1 MVDIPGDTSTTSV
14 VTVGSTTN
22 GTLEVVG
29 DHDWYKIVLTA
40 GQSITVTINGV
51 TLEDPYVYIRNA
63 AGNVIAENDDIN
75 PGIVRDSKVSFTA
88 TTSGVYYIDVGAFD
102 ADVGGPGDYAGTFQ
116 VVVSTYT
123 PPPLVST
130 DTIAGQLI
138 NGYWGGPSEAHHFN
152 VAPGGTID
160 VNLTQI
166 SAAGQTLARAAL
178 QLWSDVIGVTF
189 REVTS
194 GGQILFG
201 EDTDGAFTDG
211 SWSNGII
218 DFSHVNIGLDWLS
231 SYGAGP
237 NNDQLGSYAFQS
249 YVHEIGHAL
258 GLGHAGNYNG
268 TADYFSD
275 ALFRNDS
282 WSTSIMSYFSPHDN
296 TYFSTQGFSEDFS
309 VTPMIADI
317 AAMQQ
322 MYGLSTTTRTGDTIY
337 GYNSNA
343 DRSIFHANLYPD
355 VALTIVDSGGT
366 DTIDY
371 SGFGGNQVINLNS
384 ETFSNVNGSIG
395 NLSIGRG
402 TVIENAKTGGGAD
415 SLIGNDV
422 ANLLQSGGGVD
433 TLIGNGGNDT
443 LTGGAGAD
451 TLTGGTGSD
460 LFKDTKAGLNGD
472 TLVDFGTGDAIV
484 LTDAT
489 LAGFSFNLSGHTL
502 TFSGGSLTLTNIPAG
517 TITASAAAG
526 GGVQLTVTP
535 SHDPDNDFNG
545 DGRSDILW
553 RHDNGQFGDWLADAN
568 GNFIGNATLV
578 GVSADWKI
586 VGAGDFN
593 GDGKDDI
600 LWRHDSGTIGDW
612 LGDAN
617 GNFSPNGALAAS
629 PLSWHVAGTG
639 DFNGDGKDDILW
651 RSDAGEVGDW
661 LAQPGGSFA
670 PNPTVVGVTAD
681 WKIVGTGDFDN
692 DGKDDILW
700 RNDSGTIGTWLGQS
714 DGNFI
719 ASAALAASPLSWH
732 VVGTGDFN
740 GDGKDDILWRSDAGE
755 VGTWLAQANGSFAP
769 NPTVVNIP
777 LAWHVAAVGDYN
789 GDSRDDILWRHDNGT
804 VGNWFADAN
813 GNFTSNPT
821 AVGVS
826 TDWHIQP
833 QHPDWLF

>member
-1 MVDIPGDTSTTSV
+1 VVDIPGGLSTTAT
-14 VTVGSTTN
+14 VTVGGSVSN
-22 GTLEVVG
+22 SLELAG
-29 DHDWYKIVLTA
+29 DTDWFRIQLTA
-40 GQSITVTINGV
+40 GQAISVFIDGL
-51 TLEDPYVYIRNA
+51 TLADPIVRIRDA
-63 AGNVIAENDDIN
+63 SGAILYQNDDWGDGLN
-75 PGIVRDSKVSFTA
+75 SFVGFAATYTGIYF
-88 TTSGVYYIDVGAFD
+88 IDVGSA
-102 ADVGGPGDYAGTFQ
+102 PNNQTGTYQ
-116 VVVSTYT
+116 LSVTTYT
-123 PPPLVST
+123 PPPLG
-130 DTIAGQLI
+130 TIDDIANQLTQ
-138 NGYWGGPSEAHHFN
+138 GYWNGDSHHFD
-152 VAPGGTID
+152 VTQGGTIT
-160 VNLTQI
+160 VNLTGIDASGVAVARQ
-166 SAAGQTLARAAL
+166 ALA
-178 QLWSDVIGVTF
+178 LWTDIIGVTF
-189 REVTS
+189 QEVSS
-194 GGQILFG
+194 GGQIVFG
-201 EDTDGAFTDG
+201 QADEGTGAFSTAE
-211 SWSNGII
+211 WANGIT
-218 DFSHVNIGLDWLS
+218 SSATVNVAPSRLNLHT
-231 SYGAGP
+231 Y
-237 NNDQLGSYAFQS
+237 L
-249 YVHEIGHAL
+249 HEIAHAL
-258 GLGHAGNYNG
+258 GLGHAGDYNG
-268 TADYFSD
+268 GTAFSRYPYE
-275 ALFRNDS
+275 AMWLNDGAAV
-282 WSTSIMSYFSPHDN
+282 SIMSYFDNGESSYYSGLGFTNNNIVSP
-296 TYFSTQGFSEDFS
+296 QQ
-309 VTPMIADI
+309 ADI
-317 AAMQQ
+317 IAMGNL
-322 MYGLSTTTRTGDTIY
+322 YGLSTTTRTGDTTY
-337 GYNSNA
+337 GFNNNSG
-343 DRSIFHANLYPD
+343 RD
-355 VALTIVDSGGT
+355 VYTAVAGQVVSYTVFDSGGI
-366 DTIDY
+366 DTLNY
-371 SGFGGNQVINLNS
+371 SGFGQSQLINLNA
-384 ETFSNVNGSIG
+384 ETFSNVGT
-395 NLSIGRG
+395 GRG
-402 TVIENAKTGGGAD
+402 NVSIARGVVIENAIGG
-415 SLIGNDV
+415 SGNDV
-422 ANLLQSGGGVD
+422 I
-433 TLIGNGGNDT
+433 IGNAANNV
-443 LTGGAGAD
+443 LTGGAGAN

-833 QHPDWLF
+833 QHPDWLV